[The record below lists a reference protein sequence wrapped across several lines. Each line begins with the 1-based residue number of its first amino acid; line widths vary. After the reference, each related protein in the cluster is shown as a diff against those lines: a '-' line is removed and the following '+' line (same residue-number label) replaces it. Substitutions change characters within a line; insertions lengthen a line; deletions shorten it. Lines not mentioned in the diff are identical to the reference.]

1 MLHPKHLQE
10 HLGNAPEKFQKKAL
24 SYSQLIMNSFRN
36 HRMLQTSIKELLEQ
50 VGMRIGIKP
59 LSYNALLAFE
69 YNYYFCYY
77 YYFFLLI
84 RVFWNLVTVKCKKK
98 SGRNIVFDKIF
109 TYVLECYLQY
119 LQVLNSILFFQV
131 KEKETRM

>member
-77 YYFFLLI
+77 YFFLLI
-84 RVFWNLVTVKCKKK
+84 RVFWNLVIVKCKKK
-98 SGRNIVFDKIF
+98 KR
-109 TYVLECYLQY
+109 
-119 LQVLNSILFFQV
+119 
-131 KEKETRM
+131 

>member
-36 HRMLQTSIKELLEQ
+36 HRMLQTSLKELLEQ

-59 LSYNALLAFE
+59 LSYNAFLAFE
-69 YNYYFCYY
+69 YNYYFC

-84 RVFWNLVTVKCKKK
+84 RVFWNLVIVKCKKK
-98 SGRNIVFDKIF
+98 VVETLYSTEFLLMFLSVIFNIYKF
-109 TYVLECYLQY
+109 
-119 LQVLNSILFFQV
+119 
-131 KEKETRM
+131 